1 MDGQLGVEVLL
12 IAASIEPHRG
22 KLSIDVDKQ
31 AGKEMFVMK
40 QSIGN
45 FLLRRLQEAGIR
57 HIFGVPG
64 DYNLG
69 LMQQLEDRG
78 APAWIGNCNELNAS
92 YATDAYARINGIGAM
107 VVTHGVGTL
116 SAVNGIAGAYSEHV
130 PVILISGSLPLR
142 AVQHGDLMHHTLIDR
157 EKGNL
162 CRIFAEITD
171 AQARLT
177 PENAA
182 TEIDRLILAAWR
194 RKLPVYLEL
203 PSDIP
208 YLEIDVPDNPL
219 KLEMIPSDQQSLKA
233 CTEMILD
240 RLHAAKSP
248 ALLLDIDAMRF
259 GVSKQ
264 IIELAE
270 RFQMRVA
277 TLNCAKG
284 AIPESSPQL
293 IGTYVGIASSPGARE
308 SIEGSDC
315 LLTVGYRRVET
326 TVGFFTDKLPASAI
340 HLNSDS
346 VDTAAK
352 NYQGVYIAELLQ
364 SLVDSSSGIISNKQP
379 ARPSKRSP
387 FVPSG
392 DSLTQDAYWKAIQNF
407 LRPGDVIVVEDGA
420 SSAGMGRLMLPDAC
434 TYITGAF
441 VWCSIGYATPALLG
455 AILASP
461 GRRHILLTGEG
472 SLQMTVQEIST
483 IMRHDLKPFIFVI
496 NNSGYTVE
504 RAVLGKDAKYNDVAN
519 WRYSELP
526 KVFSRDHDAETY
538 VVQTSNELQ
547 KVLDAPHSD
556 MVLVESVMD
565 KYDAP
570 IDLIFG
576 GHALAAS
583 DYGVP
588 GPQSVPN
595 SQISMPG
602 RHNEP
607 NADAPPSVKTAMV

>member
-1 MDGQLGVEVLL
+1 M
-12 IAASIEPHRG
+12 R
-22 KLSIDVDKQ
+22 Q
-31 AGKEMFVMK
+31 A
-40 QSIGN
+40 IGD
-45 FLLRRLQEAGIR
+45 FLLRRLQEAGIK

-78 APAWIGNCNELNAS
+78 EPAWIGNCNELNAS

-107 VVTHGVGTL
+107 AVTHGVGTL

-130 PVILISGSLPLR
+130 PVVLISGSLPLR
-142 AVQHGDLMHHTLIDR
+142 AVQRGDLMHHTVIDR

-162 CRIFAEITD
+162 CRMFAEITE

-177 PENAA
+177 PENAVA
-182 TEIDRLILAAWR
+182 EIDRLILTAWR
-194 RKLPVYLEL
+194 RKRPVYMEL

-208 YLEIDVPDNPL
+208 YVEIEVPDSPL
-219 KLEMIPSDQQSLKA
+219 KLEMAPSSVESLKA
-233 CTEMILD
+233 CTEMILE

-248 ALLLDIDAMRF
+248 PFLLDIDAMRF

-264 IIELAE
+264 IVALAE
-270 RFQMRVA
+270 RFQMQVA
-277 TLNCAKG
+277 PLNCAKG
-284 AIPESSPQL
+284 AFPGSSPQL
-293 IGTYVGIASSPGARE
+293 VGTYAGTIASAPATRE
-308 SIEGSDC
+308 AIEGSDC

-326 TVGFFTDKLPASAI
+326 TTGFFTDKVPASAI
-340 HLNSDS
+340 HLNSNS
-346 VDTAAK
+346 VDTIAK
-352 NYQGVYIAELLQ
+352 NYQGVYIAEFLQ
-364 SLVDSSSGIISNKQP
+364 SIVDSSSGIVTKKQP
-379 ARPSKRSP
+379 ARPWKQVP
-387 FVPSG
+387 FAPS
-392 DSLTQDAYWKAIQNF
+392 DDPLTQDAYWKAIQNF
-407 LRPGDVIVVEDGA
+407 LRPGDVIVVEDGV
-420 SSAGMGRLMLPDAC
+420 SSTGMGRLTLPEAC

-472 SLQMTVQEIST
+472 SLQMTVQELST
-483 IMRHDLKPFIFVI
+483 VMRHDLKPFIFVI

-526 KVFSRDHDAETY
+526 NVFSRDKKAETY

-547 KVLDAPHSD
+547 KVLDSPHSG
-556 MVLVESVMD
+556 MVFVESVMD

-570 IDLIFG
+570 IDLIVG
-576 GHALAAS
+576 GHALADS
-583 DYGVP
+583 DYGIP
-588 GPQSVPN
+588 GPQSAAN
-595 SQISMPG
+595 SQIPLPTRSAEL
-602 RHNEP
+602 NK
-607 NADAPPSVKTAMV
+607 SF

>member
-1 MDGQLGVEVLL
+1 MW
-12 IAASIEPHRG
+12 
-22 KLSIDVDKQ
+22 
-31 AGKEMFVMK
+31 

-64 DYNLG
+64 DYNLE
-69 LMQQLEDRG
+69 LMQQLEDLG
-78 APAWIGNCNELNAS
+78 EPSWIGNCNELNAS

-107 VVTHGVGTL
+107 IVTHGVGAL
-116 SAVNGIAGAYSEHV
+116 SAINGIAGAYSEHV

-142 AVQHGDLMHHTLIDR
+142 AVQRGDLMHHTLIDR

-162 CRIFAEITD
+162 FRMFAEITE

-182 TEIDRLILAAWR
+182 TEIDRLILTAWR
-194 RKLPVYLEL
+194 RKRPVYLEL

-208 YLEIDVPDNPL
+208 YLEIEVPDSPL
-219 KLEMIPSDQQSLKA
+219 KLEMIPSEAESLKA
-233 CTEMILD
+233 CADMILE
-240 RLHAAKSP
+240 RLKAAKSP
-248 ALLLDIDAMRF
+248 AFLLDIDAMRF

-264 IIELAE
+264 ILELAE
-270 RFQMRVA
+270 RFQMQVA
-277 TLNCAKG
+277 TLNCTKG
-284 AIPESSPQL
+284 AVPENSPQL
-293 IGTYVGIASSPGARE
+293 VGTYAGIASSPATHE
-308 SIEGSDC
+308 AIERSDC

-326 TVGFFTDKLPASAI
+326 TTGFFTDKLPASAI

-346 VDTAAK
+346 VDTAAR
-352 NYQGVYIAELLQ
+352 NYQGVYMAELLH
-364 SLVDSSSGIISNKQP
+364 SIVDSSSGTVTKKKP
-379 ARPSKRSP
+379 ARPPKQVP
-387 FVPSG
+387 FTSSNEP
-392 DSLTQDAYWKAIQNF
+392 LTQDAYWKAIQNF
-407 LRPGDVIVVEDGA
+407 LRPGDVIVVEDGV
-420 SSAGMGRLMLPDAC
+420 SSTGMGRLTLPEAC
-434 TYITGAF
+434 TYITAAF

-472 SLQMTVQEIST
+472 SLQMTVQELST
-483 IMRHDLKPFIFVI
+483 VLRHDLKPFIFVI

-526 KVFSRDHDAETY
+526 NVFSRDKKAETY

-547 KVLDAPHSD
+547 NVLESPHSG
-556 MVLVESVMD
+556 MVFVESVID

-570 IDLIFG
+570 IDLIVG
-576 GHALAAS
+576 GHALADS

-588 GPQSVPN
+588 GPQSAIN
-595 SQISMPG
+595 SQIPLPTRSAE
-602 RHNEP
+602 RNK
-607 NADAPPSVKTAMV
+607 SF

>member
-1 MDGQLGVEVLL
+1 
-12 IAASIEPHRG
+12 
-22 KLSIDVDKQ
+22 
-31 AGKEMFVMK
+31 MK

-78 APAWIGNCNELNAS
+78 EPVWIGNCNELNAS
-92 YATDAYARINGIGAM
+92 YATDGYARINGLGAM
-107 VVTHGVGTL
+107 IVTHGVGTL

-142 AVQHGDLMHHTLIDR
+142 AVQRGDLMHHTLIDPG
-157 EKGNL
+157 KGNL
-162 CRIFAEITD
+162 CRMFAEITE

-177 PENAA
+177 PENTVA
-182 TEIDRLILAAWR
+182 EIDRLILTAWR
-194 RKLPVYLEL
+194 RKLPVYMEL

-208 YLEIDVPDNPL
+208 YLEIEVPDSPL
-219 KLEMIPSDQQSLKA
+219 KLEMAPSEQENLKA
-233 CTEMILD
+233 STKMILEK
-240 RLHAAKSP
+240 LHAARSP
-248 ALLLDIDAMRF
+248 AFLLDIDAMRF
-259 GVSKQ
+259 GVSEQ
-264 IIELAE
+264 IMQLAE
-270 RFQMRVA
+270 RFHMRVA
-277 TLNCAKG
+277 TLNCTKG
-284 AIPESSPQL
+284 AVPESFPQFG
-293 IGTYVGIASSPGARE
+293 GTYCGIASPPETRQA
-308 SIEGSDC
+308 IEGSDC

-326 TVGFFTDKLPASAI
+326 TTGFFTDNLPASAI
-340 HLNSDS
+340 YLSSDS
-346 VDTAAK
+346 VDTAGK

-364 SLVDSSSGIISNKQP
+364 SIVDSSSGIVTKKQP
-379 ARPSKRSP
+379 PHPSKQVP
-387 FVPSG
+387 FVPS
-392 DSLTQDAYWKAIQNF
+392 DDPLTQDTYWKAIQNF
-407 LRPGDVIVVEDGA
+407 LRPRDVIVVEDGA
-420 SSAGMGRLMLPDAC
+420 SSAGMGRLTLPEAS

-472 SLQMTVQEIST
+472 SLQMTVQELST
-483 IMRHDLKPFIFVI
+483 VMRHHLKPFIFVI

-526 KVFSRDHDAETY
+526 NVFSRDNKAETY
-538 VVQTSNELQ
+538 VVQTSNEFQ
-547 KVLDAPHSD
+547 KMLDSPHSE
-556 MVLVESVMD
+556 MVFVEAVMD

-570 IDLIFG
+570 IDLIVG
-576 GHALAAS
+576 GHALADS

-588 GPQSVPN
+588 GPQAAADA
-595 SQISMPG
+595 QIPFPTRRSEG
-602 RHNEP
+602 
-607 NADAPPSVKTAMV
+607 NADASAEVKPVLV

>member
-1 MDGQLGVEVLL
+1 MQE
-12 IAASIEPHRG
+12 
-22 KLSIDVDKQ
+22 
-31 AGKEMFVMK
+31 
-40 QSIGN
+40 SIGN

-78 APAWIGNCNELNAS
+78 EPAWVGNCNELNAS

-107 VVTHGVGTL
+107 IVTHGVGTL

-142 AVQHGDLMHHTLIDR
+142 AVQRGDLMHHTLVDR

-162 CRIFAEITD
+162 SRIFAEITE

-177 PENAA
+177 PENAVA
-182 TEIDRLILAAWR
+182 EIDRLILTAWR
-194 RKLPVYLEL
+194 RKRPVFLEL

-208 YLEIDVPDNPL
+208 YLEIDAPDSPL
-219 KLEMIPSDQQSLKA
+219 KLEMAPSEQESLKA
-233 CTEMILD
+233 CTEMILK
-240 RLHAAKSP
+240 RLKAAKSP
-248 ALLLDIDAMRF
+248 AFLVDIDAMRF
-259 GVSKQ
+259 GVSSQ

-270 RFQMRVA
+270 RFQMQVA

-284 AIPESSPQL
+284 AVPETSSRFV
-293 IGTYVGIASSPGARE
+293 GTYAGMASSPATRE
-308 SIEGSDC
+308 AVEGSDC
-315 LLTVGYRRVET
+315 LLTIGYRRVET

-346 VDTAAK
+346 VDTADK

-364 SLVDSSSGIISNKQP
+364 SIVSSSPGMVATKQP
-379 ARPSKRSP
+379 ARPSQQAP
-387 FVPSG
+387 FVPSDG
-392 DSLTQDAYWKAIQNF
+392 PLTQDAYWKAIQNF

-420 SSAGMGRLMLPDAC
+420 SSSGMGRLTLPEGA

-472 SLQMTVQEIST
+472 SLQMTVQELST
-483 IMRHDLKPFIFVI
+483 VMRCDLKPFIFVI

-504 RAVLGKDAKYNDVAN
+504 RAVLGKAAKYNDVAN

-526 KVFSRDHDAETY
+526 NVFSRDQKAETY
-538 VVQTSNELQ
+538 VVQTSNEFQ
-547 KVLDAPHSD
+547 RVLDSPHSG
-556 MVLVESVMD
+556 MVFVESVMD

-570 IDLIFG
+570 IDLIVG
-576 GHALAAS
+576 GHALADS

-588 GPQSVPN
+588 GPQSAAN
-595 SQISMPG
+595 AQIPLP
-602 RHNEP
+602 HKV
-607 NADAPPSVKTAMV
+607 A

>member
-1 MDGQLGVEVLL
+1 M
-12 IAASIEPHRG
+12 
-22 KLSIDVDKQ
+22 
-31 AGKEMFVMK
+31 KE
-40 QSIGN
+40 SIGN
-45 FLLRRLQEAGIR
+45 FLLRRLQEAGIQ

-107 VVTHGVGTL
+107 IVTHGVGTL

-142 AVQHGDLMHHTLIDR
+142 AVQRGDLMHHTLIDP
-157 EKGNL
+157 EKGDL
-162 CRIFAEITD
+162 CRIFAELTA
-171 AQARLT
+171 AQARIT
-177 PENAA
+177 PENAVA
-182 TEIDRLILAAWR
+182 EIDRLILTAWR
-194 RKLPVYLEL
+194 RKLPVYMEL

-208 YLEIDVPDNPL
+208 YLEIEVPDSPL
-219 KLEMIPSDQQSLKA
+219 KLEMAPSDRQNLKA
-233 CTEMILD
+233 TTQMILE
-240 RLHAAKSP
+240 RLHSAKSP
-248 ALLLDIDAMRF
+248 AFLLDMDALRF
-259 GVSKQ
+259 DVSTQ
-264 IIELAE
+264 IVELAE
-270 RFQMRVA
+270 RFQMQVA
-277 TLNCAKG
+277 VMNCAKG
-284 AIPESSPQL
+284 AFPENSGHYV
-293 IGTYVGIASSPGARE
+293 GTYVGSIASSPATR
-308 SIEGSDC
+308 SAIEGSDC
-315 LLTVGYRRVET
+315 LLTIGYRRVET

-352 NYQGVYIAELLQ
+352 NYQGVYITELLQ
-364 SLVDSSSGIISNKQP
+364 SLIDASSDVITKKQP
-379 ARPSKRSP
+379 IRPSKP
-387 FVPSG
+387 VPVMPS
-392 DSLTQDAYWKAIQNF
+392 DDPLTQDAYWKAIQNF

-420 SSAGMGRLMLPDAC
+420 SSAGMGRLTLPDDS

-472 SLQMTVQEIST
+472 SLQMTVQELST
-483 IMRHDLKPFIFVI
+483 VMRCDLKPFIFVI
-496 NNSGYTVE
+496 NNAGYTVE

-526 KVFSRDHDAETY
+526 RVFSRDKKAETY

-547 KVLDAPHSD
+547 KVLDSPHSEL
-556 MVLVESVMD
+556 VFVESVMD

-570 IDLIFG
+570 VDLIVG
-576 GHALAAS
+576 GHALADS

-588 GPQSVPN
+588 GPQAVPD
-595 SQISMPG
+595 SQIPMPA
-602 RHNEP
+602 R
-607 NADAPPSVKTAMV
+607 

>member
-1 MDGQLGVEVLL
+1 M
-12 IAASIEPHRG
+12 
-22 KLSIDVDKQ
+22 
-31 AGKEMFVMK
+31 KET
-40 QSIGN
+40 IGN
-45 FLLRRLQEAGIR
+45 FLLRRLQEVGIR
-57 HIFGVPG
+57 HLFGVPG

-69 LMQQLEDRG
+69 FMQQLEDRG
-78 APAWIGNCNELNAS
+78 EPAWIGNCNELNAS

-107 VVTHGVGTL
+107 IVTHGVGTL

-142 AVQHGDLMHHTLIDR
+142 AVQRGDLMHHTVIDR

-162 CRIFAEITD
+162 CRIFAEITE

-182 TEIDRLILAAWR
+182 AEIDRLILTAWR
-194 RKLPVYLEL
+194 RKRPVYMEL

-208 YLEIDVPDNPL
+208 YLEIEVPETPL
-219 KLEMIPSDQQSLKA
+219 KLEMSPSDAESLKT
-233 CTEMILD
+233 CTGIILD
-240 RLHAAKSP
+240 RLKAAKSP
-248 ALLLDIDAMRF
+248 AFLLDIDAMRF

-264 IIELAE
+264 IMALAE
-270 RFQMRVA
+270 RFQMQVA
-277 TLNCAKG
+277 VLNCAKG
-284 AIPESSPQL
+284 AVPESSPQL
-293 IGTYVGIASSPGARE
+293 IGAYVGIASSPATRQV
-308 SIEGSDC
+308 IEGSDC

-326 TVGFFTDKLPASAI
+326 TVGFFTDKLPPSAI

-346 VDTAAK
+346 VDMANK

-364 SLVDSSSGIISNKQP
+364 CIHDSSSGMVTRKQP
-379 ARPSKRSP
+379 ARPPKQSP
-387 FVPSG
+387 FVPSN
-392 DSLTQDAYWKAIQNF
+392 DLLTQDAYWKAIQNF

-420 SSAGMGRLMLPDAC
+420 SSAGMGRLTLPDGC

-461 GRRHILLTGEG
+461 ERRHILLTGEG
-472 SLQMTVQEIST
+472 SLQMTVQELST
-483 IMRHDLKPFIFVI
+483 VMRHDLKPFIFVI

-526 KVFSRDHDAETY
+526 NVFSRDNKAETY

-547 KVLDAPHSD
+547 KVLDSPHSG
-556 MVLVESVMD
+556 MVFVESVMD

-570 IDLIFG
+570 IDLIVG
-576 GHALAAS
+576 GHALADS

-588 GPQSVPN
+588 GPQAVAN
-595 SQISMPG
+595 SQIQFPA
-602 RHNEP
+602 RHGDP
-607 NADAPPSVKTAMV
+607 NPATLEIKAVTA

>member
-1 MDGQLGVEVLL
+1 
-12 IAASIEPHRG
+12 
-22 KLSIDVDKQ
+22 
-31 AGKEMFVMK
+31 MK

-45 FLLRRLQEAGIR
+45 FLLRRLQEAGIG

-78 APAWIGNCNELNAS
+78 EPAWIGNCNELNAS
-92 YATDAYARINGIGAM
+92 YATDAYARINGLGAM
-107 VVTHGVGTL
+107 IVTHGVGTL

-142 AVQHGDLMHHTLIDR
+142 SVQRGDLMHHTLVDR

-162 CRIFAEITD
+162 CRMFTEITE

-177 PENAA
+177 LENAA
-182 TEIDRLILAAWR
+182 AEIDRLILTAWR
-194 RKLPVYLEL
+194 RKRPVYLEL

-208 YLEIDVPDNPL
+208 YLEIEVPDSPL
-219 KLEMIPSDQQSLKA
+219 KLQMASSEQESLKA
-233 CTEMILD
+233 CTEMILTK
-240 RLHAAKSP
+240 LHVAQSP
-248 ALLLDIDAMRF
+248 AFLVDIDAMRF
-259 GVSKQ
+259 GVSRQ
-264 IIELAE
+264 IMELAE
-270 RFQMRVA
+270 RFHMPVA

-284 AIPESSPQL
+284 AIPESSSL
-293 IGTYVGIASSPGARE
+293 LVGTYCGIASSPATRQA
-308 SIEGSDC
+308 IEGSDC
-315 LLTVGYRRVET
+315 LLTVGYRRIET
-326 TVGFFTDKLPASAI
+326 TAGFFTDKLPASVI

-346 VDTAAK
+346 VDTADK

-364 SLVDSSSGIISNKQP
+364 SVVDSSSAIVTKKQP
-379 ARPSKRSP
+379 ARPSKQVP
-387 FVPSG
+387 FVPS
-392 DSLTQDAYWKAIQNF
+392 DDPLTQDAYWKAIQNF

-420 SSAGMGRLMLPDAC
+420 SSAGMGRLTLPEAS

-472 SLQMTVQEIST
+472 SLQMTVQELST
-483 IMRHDLKPFIFVI
+483 VMRHELKPFIFVI

-519 WRYSELP
+519 WRYSALP
-526 KVFSRDHDAETY
+526 NVFSRDNKAETY
-538 VVQTSNELQ
+538 VVQTGNELQ
-547 KVLDAPHSD
+547 KVLNSPHSE
-556 MVLVESVMD
+556 MVFVESVMD

-570 IDLIFG
+570 IDLIVG
-576 GHALAAS
+576 GHALADS

-588 GPQSVPN
+588 GPQAAEN
-595 SQISMPG
+595 AQIAFPK
-602 RHNEP
+602 RHSER
-607 NADAPPSVKTAMV
+607 NADAFAEISRN